1 MLRKRHLTLIAPLL
15 SALLYV
21 LGGSIHSTGAAKAA
35 GPARNTTG
43 DKNVPPPETSLGFKI
58 GEDRKLARWDQF
70 LAYFGELAKASDR
83 IKLDTLGKT
92 TLGRP
97 FVVATISSAENLKRL
112 DEFKEIQ
119 RKLADPRLTEKFRS
133 EFALM
138 QSTGCP
144 ANDQACLDKQQKH
157 VDDVT

>member
-1 MLRKRHLTLIAPLL
+1 MIRKRHLTLIVLFL
-15 SALLYV
+15 SALLYA
-21 LGGSIHSTGAAKAA
+21 LGPGASSHSTGATEAMNAA
-35 GPARNTTG
+35 EPARTATG
-43 DKNVPPPETSLGFKI
+43 DKNVKNVPPPETSLGFKI

-119 RKLADPRLTEKFRS
+119 RKLSDPRLLANAS
-133 EFALM
+133 E
-138 QSTGCP
+138 S
-144 ANDQACLDKQQKH
+144 
-157 VDDVT
+157 